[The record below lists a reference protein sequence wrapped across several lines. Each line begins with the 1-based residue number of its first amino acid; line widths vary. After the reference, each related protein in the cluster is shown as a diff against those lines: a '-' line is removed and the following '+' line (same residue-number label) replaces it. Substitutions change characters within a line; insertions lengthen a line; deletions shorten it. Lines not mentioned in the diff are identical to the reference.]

1 MSVIIYNPFSVIIF
15 VGCLSTISKLGTLM
29 LLAIMFITAIMVGDD
44 GLMRMIVCWC
54 MLLRIIG
61 LFVFV
66 VL

>member
-29 LLAIMFITAIMVGDD
+29 LLATIITAIMVGDD

>member
-1 MSVIIYNPFSVIIF
+1 MIIF

-29 LLAIMFITAIMVGDD
+29 LLAIMIITVVMVGD

>member
-1 MSVIIYNPFSVIIF
+1 MIIF